1 MTNALSNQSVQDD
14 IQKSSMEQDRHQQLT
29 ARMAQLAETSAGT
42 PMGKLLRKFWHPI
55 ALSKSVAPGKAREV
69 RLLGEDLALYRGE
82 GGSAHLLANRCAHR
96 LTKLHTGWVQGDELR
111 CMYHGWKYDAR
122 GQCVERPAE
131 RPGSHGSIRVTAYP
145 VHEYCGIIFAYLGEG
160 EAPVFD
166 LPRKPRFEEAG
177 VMLFPRQEIWPCNW
191 LQHAENSLDAVHV
204 SFAHQM
210 GKVGVFGDAIT
221 SDIPTL
227 KYEETSA
234 GIQQTAVRV
243 SGGKSQVRVSDWTF
257 PYGNHVAMP
266 AVYEGGPWME
276 SANWMVPIDDTHT
289 LRVSLRAAPSTN
301 PEADTKLQEYFDGCD
316 DYCATDYHDEL
327 FAGNYPDD
335 PLVRLTSAQDYVA
348 LIGQGAIADRVHERL
363 GASDLG
369 IAMLRRIIARELE
382 AIRTE
387 APTKEWSRIN
397 QASTLIQHTAAVAA
411 D

>member
-1 MTNALSNQSVQDD
+1 MTNEPSTSPENLSAE
-14 IQKSSMEQDRHQQLT
+14 QKRLQQLS
-29 ARMAQLAETSAGT
+29 ARVQPLSETSAGT
-42 PMGKLLRKFWHPI
+42 PMGEVLRKFWHPI

-69 RLLGEDLALYRGE
+69 RLLGEDLALYRGQ
-82 GGSAHLLANRCAHR
+82 GGQAHLLVNRCAHR
-96 LTKLHTGWVQGDELR
+96 LTKLHTGWVEGDELR

-131 RPGSHGSIRVTAYP
+131 RPGSHASIRVTAYA
-145 VHEYCGIIFAYLGEG
+145 VHEYCGLIFAYLGEG
-160 EAPVFD
+160 TPPVFD
-166 LPRKPRFEEAG
+166 LPRKPRFEEDG
-177 VMLFPRQEIWPCNW
+177 VMLFQRQEIWPCNW

-221 SDIPTL
+221 SDIPTIS
-227 KYEETSA
+227 YEETSG

-266 AVYEGGPWME
+266 AVYPGGPWME

-289 LRVSLRAAPSTN
+289 LRVSLRAAPSTT
-301 PEADTKLQEYFDGCD
+301 PEADAQLQAYFDGCE
-316 DYCATDYHDEL
+316 DYCAADHHDEL
-327 FAGNYPDD
+327 FAGHYPDD

-348 LIGQGAIADRVHERL
+348 LIGQGVIADRVHERL

-369 IAMLRRIIARELE
+369 IAMLRRILAREIE
-382 AIRTE
+382 AVRSG
-387 APTKEWSRIN
+387 APTKAWARIEKP
-397 QASTLIQHTAAVAA
+397 STLIQHAPATATA
-411 D
+411 